1 MCAIPIFGIVCLVW
15 MIANH
20 EHVTCFNRRKVRDW
34 AASQRRRGG
43 DVDLAERAS
52 EQATA
57 GSRCGGCLCCGS
69 RPDVL
74 VEHEARRAARIA
86 SHQ

>member
-1 MCAIPIFGIVCLVW
+1 

-57 GSRCGGCLCCGS
+57 GCLCCGS